1 MKAWPSC
8 VANGKAEQPSDK
20 NRKVD
25 PLSEE

>member
-1 MKAWPSC
+1 MKGWQSFGEH
-8 VANGKAEQPSDK
+8 GKAEQPSDK